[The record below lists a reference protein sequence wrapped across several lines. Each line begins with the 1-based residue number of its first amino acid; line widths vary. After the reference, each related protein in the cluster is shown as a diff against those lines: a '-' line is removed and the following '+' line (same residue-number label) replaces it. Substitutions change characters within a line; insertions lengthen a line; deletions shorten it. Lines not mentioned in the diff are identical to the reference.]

1 MNINPEQLER
11 RNPRLE
17 GFDYGLPGMYFV
29 TICTQDRA
37 CLFGAI
43 HDHEMHLNDAGR
55 MILEAWQQL
64 PTFYEGIDVDA
75 FVVMPN
81 HVHGIVQIVG
91 RPPVVAPANDPSPN
105 ENPSTQNPA
114 TSRQIKP
121 PWNLATHGRTR
132 PPWNRNL
139 TARVSRTPGVCVCR
153 AAGDRAA
160 TGGCPYVCGRCGCG
174 DDVAGC
180 GSPIQIVDHRKISTW
195 RV

>member
-17 GFDYGLPGMYFV
+17 GFDDGLPGMYFV

-55 MILEAWQQL
+55 MILEVWQQL

-91 RPPVVAPANDPSPN
+91 ATPCGRPGQRPVAQLEPIHPKSGNVQTDQTTVESGNTRTHQTTVESEFDGSSF
-105 ENPSTQNPA
+105 ENA
-114 TSRQIKP
+114 
-121 PWNLATHGRTR
+121 
-132 PPWNRNL
+132 
-139 TARVSRTPGVCVCR
+139 GVCVCR
-153 AAGDRAA
+153 ATGDR
-160 TGGCPYVCGRCGCG
+160 GSHR
-174 DDVAGC
+174 
-180 GSPIQIVDHRKISTW
+180 GSPLRLWQVRMW
-195 RV
+195 G